1 MARRTAS
8 AKWAE
13 GPALDGRRD
22 TPLGLSLSE
31 GLGSAWA
38 GRMHA
43 TVGGRRRLSAQPHA
57 CSRSTGFDGEPD
69 EPATGCCPPAFEQ
82 HSNAPR
88 MQLAWRRFC
97 ECMLR
102 NVFVL
107 RRVVQLLVTCCLT
120 FELSRHRRETAGPAR
135 LRIDRTDSPARQ
147 FAVGARFQR
156 MVRPGVEKQA

>member
-1 MARRTAS
+1 MARWAAS

-13 GPALDGRRD
+13 GPALDGQRD

-43 TVGGRRRLSAQPHA
+43 TVGGRRRLQAQPHA

-120 FELSRHRRETAGPAR
+120 FSSAAFDRRPR
-135 LRIDRTDSPARQ
+135 
-147 FAVGARFQR
+147 GADDYTRCSAAACQKS
-156 MVRPGVEKQA
+156 VATSSWA